1 MNQGLIPAR
10 YAKALYEVAKEKD
23 CDRKLYEQLRQ
34 LTDTFAAEPKL
45 NETIANPFVDNS
57 DKAALIYSA
66 CHADDSDSM
75 LSNFIKLL
83 EQNRRMGMVREIA
96 VAYQDV
102 YRRDKRIHRVRVS
115 AAAPLAKE
123 AEDRL
128 KKLITDHLAGD
139 TMEYSFVT
147 DPDLIGGFVVTI
159 DNRQLDASVKNELK
173 QLRLKLLSN
182 K

>member
-10 YAKALYEVAKEKD
+10 YAKALYEVAKEKGAD
-23 CDRKLYEQLRQ
+23 KKLYEQLRL

-45 NETIANPFVDNS
+45 NATIANPFVDNT

-66 CHADDSDSM
+66 CHADDSDTM

-83 EQNRRMGMVREIA
+83 EQNHRMGIVREIA

-102 YRRDKRIHRVRVS
+102 YRRDKRIHRVRVA

-139 TMEYSFVT
+139 TMEYTFVT
-147 DPDLIGGFVVTI
+147 DPDLIGGFVVNI
-159 DNRQLDASVKNELK
+159 DNQQLDASVRNELK